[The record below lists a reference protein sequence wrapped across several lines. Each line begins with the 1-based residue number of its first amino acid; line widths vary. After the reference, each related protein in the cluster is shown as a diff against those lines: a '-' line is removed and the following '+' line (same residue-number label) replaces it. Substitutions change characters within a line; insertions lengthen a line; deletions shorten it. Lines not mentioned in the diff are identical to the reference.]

1 MIKASKWA
9 ISALCAALLAGCGS
23 SQDKAEELVEK
34 MGLDSQYKMV
44 VQMATAGYATK
55 YREVPPE
62 KIRAVIEDNI
72 SQDLLKETLVEIYTD
87 HFDADELELM
97 IKANKN
103 PADAMKIILG
113 SKDGIKLAQKSV
125 QVQAELQQDMAKAF
139 ADRDEDIIDE
149 LDDLQ
154 KEARG

>member
-1 MIKASKWA
+1 MIKAPKWA

-55 YREVPPE
+55 YREVAPE

-72 SQDLLKETLVEIYTD
+72 SQDLLKETLVEIYAD

-103 PADAMKIILG
+103 PAEAMKIIMG

>member
-103 PADAMKIILG
+103 PADAMKIIMG